1 MAQLQQTP
9 VELEEPSYTMDASSP
24 SPGKV
29 AVGGMT
35 HSDGTAVTQV
45 DVPTAQDATKQ
56 NGQNGLSSTWIMASD
71 FIAGCVGGAAGVLVG
86 QPFDT
91 VKVRLQAQTL
101 SNKRYRGVVHC
112 FYTIARQES
121 VFGLYKGMASPLA
134 GLAFINTI
142 VFGVQGNMMRQ
153 IENQTP
159 FSHFCCGVVAGA
171 VQSVVAGPMELAKI
185 RMQMEGVGEDR
196 QHQTKTHYRGSL
208 DALRKIYHD
217 EGMRGCY
224 RGFTLT
230 LLRDAPG
237 FGIYFM
243 SYDVLCR
250 SFGNLSQ
257 DKEIGVGGLLMAG
270 GLSGMMSWCVSF
282 VTDVM
287 KTRIQADGVEGP
299 KSCQYSGTLDM
310 IKKSYR
316 SEGVMVFTRGLGASL
331 LRAFPVNAATFTV
344 VTLMLS
350 FMLKDDQAV

>member
-9 VELEEPSYTMDASSP
+9 VELEEAHTMDASAP
-24 SPGKV
+24 SKGGAQAGSTHAAGGSV
-29 AVGGMT
+29 AA
-35 HSDGTAVTQV
+35 SEEA
-45 DVPTAQDATKQ
+45 PRALDANKQ
-56 NGQNGLSSTWIMASD
+56 NGQNGVSSRWIMASD

-101 SNKRYRGVVHC
+101 ANTRYRGVMHC

-142 VFGVQGNMMRQ
+142 VFGIQGNMMRQ

-159 FSHFCCGVVAGA
+159 FSHFCCGAVAGS
-171 VQSVVAGPMELAKI
+171 VQSVIAGPMELAKI
-185 RMQMEGVGEDR
+185 RMQMEGIGEDR
-196 QHQTKTHYRGSL
+196 QHQTKTHYKGSL
-208 DALRKIYHD
+208 DALRTIYHD
-217 EGMRGCY
+217 EGIRGCY

-237 FGIYFM
+237 FAIYFM

-250 SFGNLSQ
+250 NIGNLSK
-257 DKEIGVGGLLMAG
+257 DNEIGIGGLLMAG
-270 GLSGMMSWCVSF
+270 GLSGMISWCVSF
-282 VTDVM
+282 AADVM
-287 KTRIQADGVEGP
+287 KTRIQADGVEGA
-299 KSCQYSGTLDM
+299 KSCQYTGTIDM
-310 IKKSYR
+310 IKKSYH
-316 SEGVMVFTRGLGASL
+316 SEGIMVFTKGLGASL

-350 FMLKDDQAV
+350 FIQGDDQTV